1 MQFAL
6 ASSRR
11 WLCNPTSLLAI
22 VLLAC
27 GVSITPAMGAERT
40 GDRPDPVPRVEE
52 MDSTGVATE
61 VDRLL
66 AEELFGE
73 ATSTAELTD
82 DVNFLRRISLDLI
95 GELPTAEA
103 ITAFA
108 LDTSPNKRAEAV
120 NRLLE
125 NPQFGENWAR
135 YWRDVVMYRRNDE
148 RALLASQSLV
158 AFLTEQFNDGTP
170 WDEVAREMITASGNV
185 SQEGSTGLMAAQW
198 GEVPDTAAEVSRILM
213 GIQIQCAQCHDHP
226 TDRWEREQF
235 HTFAA
240 FFPRIA
246 VRAVRDA
253 DGKRRGFEFVSREK
267 ERRRGPDKIK
277 QKGKR
282 DDVVG
287 PEHFMPDL
295 DDPSAKGTQMEPEF
309 FVTGQSLEVGLS
321 DDQRRERLA
330 RWITSRNNPWFAKA
344 FINRVWAELV
354 GEGFYEPVDDMG
366 PDRECAAPGAM
377 DLLAE
382 QFVAHAYD
390 VKWLYATIMQT
401 DTYQRGSQTR
411 RDYEETPFAA
421 NCSQPLRSDQLFNA
435 LSAALEVREPEEPK
449 RGRPA
454 RYATG
459 PRAEMARVFGYDP
472 SDPRDEIAGAIDQAL
487 MLMNSPNFD
496 RAIQAS
502 NKKTLLGRMLAETDD
517 NEMIVVDLYLRCL
530 AREPE
535 DAEVQTCL
543 DYITEV
549 NDRGEAF
556 EDILWALINSTEFL
570 YRD

>member
-1 MQFAL
+1 MQSASSSRNLVAAL
-6 ASSRR
+6 AAM
-11 WLCNPTSLLAI
+11 LF
-22 VLLAC
+22 AC
-27 GVSITPAMGAERT
+27 SVSITPVIGAERT

-52 MDSTGVATE
+52 MDSAGTAAK

-73 ATSTAELTD
+73 ETDVAELTD
-82 DVNFLRRISLDLI
+82 DVNFLRRVSLDLI

-108 LDTSPNKRAEAV
+108 LDSSPDKRAQAV

-158 AFLTEQFNDGTP
+158 RYLTEEFNAGTP

-185 SQEGSTGLMAAQW
+185 SQEGATGLMAAQW

-246 VRAVRDA
+246 VRAIREPG
-253 DGKRRGFEFVSREK
+253 GKRRGFEFVSRERERTRAKDKKK
-267 ERRRGPDKIK
+267 EKGEDK
-277 QKGKR
+277 
-282 DDVVG
+282 DVVG
-287 PEHFMPDL
+287 PEHYMPDL
-295 DDPSAKGTQMEPEF
+295 ADPSARGTLMEPEF
-309 FVTGQSLEVGLS
+309 FVTGQTLETGLT
-321 DDQRRERLA
+321 DDERRERLS

-344 FINRVWAELV
+344 YINRVWAELV

-366 PDRECAAPGAM
+366 PDRECSAPGAM

-401 DTYQRGSQTR
+401 NTYQRASQAR

-421 NCSQPLRSDQLFNA
+421 NCPQPLRSDQLFNA
-435 LSAALEVREPEEPK
+435 LVAALDVPEPEEPQ
-449 RGRPA
+449 RGRPSKFA
-454 RYATG
+454 QG

-472 SDPRDEIAGAIDQAL
+472 SDPRDEISGAIDQAL

-496 RAIQAS
+496 KAIQAT
-502 NKKTLLGRMLAETDD
+502 NKKTLLGRLLAESDD
-517 NEMIVVDLYLRCL
+517 DEMIVTDLYLRCL

-543 DYITEV
+543 DYIAEV
-549 NDRGEAF
+549 NDRPEAF